1 MFKQTHTLASRYSII
16 GAIVV
21 AAMLIGLGIVGDQAY
36 GNAVQPHGYCLL
48 WQPGMVG
55 MFVASDTFIGLSY
68 VAIAV
73 ALVYLIRKAGQD
85 IPFNWMGLAFGTF
98 IFACGLTHFM
108 DVWTLYSSN
117 YWLSI
122 SVRVIT
128 AVASVATAM
137 LLPPLVP
144 KVLRIIQEAKLSN
157 RRKQLLE
164 EEIVERKQTEEKFR
178 ALLEAAPDAMVIVD
192 SQGKIVLVNAQT
204 ETLFGYPREE
214 LLGQNVEILVPEP
227 LRAHHAKHRTG
238 FSGDP
243 HVRPMGVGMEL
254 NGRRKDGTLFP
265 VEISLSPLKTEEGLL
280 VTSAIRDITER
291 KRAEEEIRRLN
302 AALEQQIAERNEQLI
317 QLQAVNK
324 ELEAFSYSVSH
335 DLRAPVRAMNGFTQI
350 LLADY
355 SGQLDNMGRHFL
367 KRLQNSSERMSEL
380 IDGLLQLARV
390 SRTDIERTRINLSA
404 LAQDIAQELQ
414 QTEPERKVEF
424 EIQENITANGDVRL
438 LRALLENLFNNAW
451 KFTRNTANARIEV
464 GEQRQE
470 DHLIY
475 FVRDNGVG
483 FDMKYADKLFTAFQR
498 LHGTDEFEGSGIG
511 LATVERIV
519 HRHGGRVWAEGS
531 VMRGATFY
539 FTLGRT

>member
-1 MFKQTHTLASRYSII
+1 
-16 GAIVV
+16 
-21 AAMLIGLGIVGDQAY
+21 
-36 GNAVQPHGYCLL
+36 
-48 WQPGMVG
+48 
-55 MFVASDTFIGLSY
+55 
-68 VAIAV
+68 
-73 ALVYLIRKAGQD
+73 
-85 IPFNWMGLAFGTF
+85 
-98 IFACGLTHFM
+98 
-108 DVWTLYSSN
+108 
-117 YWLSI
+117 
-122 SVRVIT
+122 
-128 AVASVATAM
+128 
-137 LLPPLVP
+137 
-144 KVLRIIQEAKLSN
+144 
-157 RRKQLLE
+157 
-164 EEIVERKQTEEKFR
+164 
-178 ALLEAAPDAMVIVD
+178 
-192 SQGKIVLVNAQT
+192 
-204 ETLFGYPREE
+204 
-214 LLGQNVEILVPEP
+214 
-227 LRAHHAKHRTG
+227 
-238 FSGDP
+238 
-243 HVRPMGVGMEL
+243 MEL